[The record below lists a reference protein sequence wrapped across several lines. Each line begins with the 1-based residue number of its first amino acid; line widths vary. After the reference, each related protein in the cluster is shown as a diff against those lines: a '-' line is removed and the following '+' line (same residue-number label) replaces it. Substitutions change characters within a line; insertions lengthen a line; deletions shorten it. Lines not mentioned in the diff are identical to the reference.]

1 MIKRLPRW
9 IIVLALLIPGF
20 SGAQETG
27 WITDKNGCKIVNIA
41 PQDGESADWSGDCR
55 KGFAHGDGTL
65 TWSMSGVVTEIY
77 QGSMAEGYAEGQ
89 GKLWRRGGAYVGEWK
104 RSLQHGRGRYEDEDG
119 SWYHGEWAEGVPHG
133 RGKMRTPDGKVLDG
147 EWNKGE
153 WVEPDAMPNRT

>member
-9 IIVLALLIPGF
+9 IIVLALLLPGF

-55 KGFAHGDGTL
+55 KSFAHGDGTL

-119 SWYHGEWAEGVPHG
+119 SWYQGEWAEGVPHG

>member
-9 IIVLALLIPGF
+9 IIVLALLLPGF

>member
-9 IIVLALLIPGF
+9 IIVLALLLPGF

-55 KGFAHGDGTL
+55 KGFAHGDRTL

-119 SWYHGEWAEGVPHG
+119 SWYQGEWAEGVPHG

>member
-9 IIVLALLIPGF
+9 IIVLALLLPGF

-119 SWYHGEWAEGVPHG
+119 SWYQGEWAEGVPHG

-153 WVEPDAMPNRT
+153 CVEPDAMPNRT

>member
-1 MIKRLPRW
+1 MIKRLPFW
-9 IIVLALLIPGF
+9 IIVLAVLLPGF

-104 RSLQHGRGRYEDEDG
+104 RSMQHGRGRYEDEDG
-119 SWYHGEWAEGVPHG
+119 SWYQGEWAEGVPHG
-133 RGKMRTPDGKVLDG
+133 RGKMRTPDGKVLGG

>member
-9 IIVLALLIPGF
+9 IIVLALLLPGF

-27 WITDKNGCKIVNIA
+27 WIIDKNGCKIVNIA

-119 SWYHGEWAEGVPHG
+119 SWYQGEWAEGVPHG

>member
-20 SGAQETG
+20 SGAQEAD

-119 SWYHGEWAEGVPHG
+119 SWYQGEWAEGVPHG